1 MKSRFDL
8 VTITTAV
15 CVAGYVALMLRYVA
29 LYDFGLSCGE
39 VRRGGATVVAVLI
52 AARVAVDFFGKRL
65 DKAK

>member
-1 MKSRFDL
+1 MESRFDL

-39 VRRGGATVVAVLI
+39 VRRGATVVAILI